1 MNKLTLIIPA
11 KNESESLPVVLEEL
25 KSFSLK
31 VIIILEKEDT
41 KTIESIENF
50 ENIKIIHQL
59 NKGYGDALIQG
70 INSVETEYFCIFN
83 ADGSF
88 VPSELTKMYNIL
100 ETQNIDFVFGSRYMK
115 EGYSED
121 DTFITL
127 VGNKIFSFMGKL
139 FFSLNISDILYTF
152 VMGKATKAVEINLI
166 EKDFAF
172 CVELPIKAKRNGFNL
187 ISFPC
192 HERPRIA
199 GKKKVNAF
207 KDGFLILT
215 SMVKMFF
222 QKIFIKLEKN

>member
-11 KNESESLPVVLEEL
+11 KNESESLHIVLEEL

-31 VIIILEKEDT
+31 VIIILEEEDT

-50 ENIKIIHQL
+50 ENIKIIYQL

-115 EGYSED
+115 EGYS
-121 DTFITL
+121 
-127 VGNKIFSFMGKL
+127 
-139 FFSLNISDILYTF
+139 
-152 VMGKATKAVEINLI
+152 
-166 EKDFAF
+166 
-172 CVELPIKAKRNGFNL
+172 
-187 ISFPC
+187 
-192 HERPRIA
+192 
-199 GKKKVNAF
+199 
-207 KDGFLILT
+207 
-215 SMVKMFF
+215 
-222 QKIFIKLEKN
+222 

>member
-1 MNKLTLIIPA
+1 MNNDLTLLIPA
-11 KNESESLPVVLEEL
+11 KNEKESLPFVIREIEKLKLNCKFLFVVE
-25 KSFSLK
+25 KTDIHTIK
-31 VIIILEKEDT
+31 VIKKYKKKLIFQVK
-41 KTIESIENF
+41 
-50 ENIKIIHQL
+50 
-59 NKGYGDALIQG
+59 KGYGDALITG
-70 INSVETEYFCIFN
+70 IKKIKTKYFCIFN

-187 ISFPC
+187 ISLPY

-215 SMVKMFF
+215 SMIKMFF
-222 QKIFIKLEKN
+222 QKILN

>member
-11 KNESESLPVVLEEL
+11 KNESESLPTVLREL

-31 VIIILEKEDT
+31 VIIILEKEDM
-41 KTIESIENF
+41 KTIKSIENF
-50 ENIKIIHQL
+50 ENVEIIYQI

-70 INSVETEYFCIFN
+70 INNVKSEYFCIFN

-88 VPSELTKMYNIL
+88 VPDELIKMYNIL

-115 EGYSED
+115 GGYSED

-127 VGNKIFSFMGKL
+127 VGNKIFSFIGKI

-152 VMGKATKAVEINLI
+152 VMGKTTKIMEIDLI

-172 CVELPIKAKRNGFNL
+172 CVELPIKAKKNSFNL
-187 ISFPC
+187 ISLPC

-215 SMVKMFF
+215 SMVKLFF
-222 QKIFIKLEKN
+222 SKNF